1 MSIIK
6 RQDLPQGFEVELH
19 HESDGRYCVRI
30 LAPQSSAREFAGFLS
45 IFFTCGLTLPLLMMG
60 RNVYKAVYFNSQR
73 SAFGFYNKVVQQSK
87 SNAVRLR
94 A

>member
-6 RQDLPQGFEVELH
+6 RQNLPQGFEVELH
-19 HESDGRYCVRI
+19 HASDGRYCVRI
-30 LAPQSSAREFAGFLS
+30 LAPENNTRDFLVF
-45 IFFTCGLTLPLLMMG
+45 IAAFFTYGATLPLLMMG
-60 RNVYKAVYFNSQR
+60 RNVYKAVYFNSKR